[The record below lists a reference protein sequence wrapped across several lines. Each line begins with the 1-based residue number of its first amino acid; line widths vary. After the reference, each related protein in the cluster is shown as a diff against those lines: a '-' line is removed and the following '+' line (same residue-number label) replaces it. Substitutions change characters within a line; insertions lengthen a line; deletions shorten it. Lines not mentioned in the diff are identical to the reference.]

1 MFNNPD
7 ITTNFVKLIYPE
19 RHKNIDDDLL
29 FTKKRARILRIPLQD
44 DPIAQSRLATK
55 TLESGFYYFPVLSS
69 KNLLHYIEKINLLRL
84 NGFYPPLE
92 IMGYRRWDFDY
103 SKLTFKQV
111 HPLQIEAVKKYALYR
126 LNEVGKGDISLI
138 YPKEFQGL

>member
-7 ITTNFVKLIYPE
+7 VTTNFVKLIYPD

-111 HPLQIEAVKKYALYR
+111 HPFK
-126 LNEVGKGDISLI
+126 
-138 YPKEFQGL
+138 